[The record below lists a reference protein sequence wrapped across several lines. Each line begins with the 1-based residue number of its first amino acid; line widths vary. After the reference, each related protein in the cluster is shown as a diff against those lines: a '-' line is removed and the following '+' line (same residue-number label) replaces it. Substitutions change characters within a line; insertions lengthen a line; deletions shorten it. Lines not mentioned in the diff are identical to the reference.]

1 MLVGGWVWI
10 PPKAI
15 FKKLQLNLASCV
27 SVISSRFQFRRKFC
41 VNENISFQG
50 KSWNQTKA
58 NGSWTALRAQHLPPL
73 SHLQTHHTLFS
84 LCRCL
89 CLSLSFTQTHATTVL
104 SLCLFISLAHKH
116 TLAHTFTLS
125 LSLSLSETHYVCK
138 HTHIHLPAFVSLMTA
153 IVSLTHFLKR
163 KNKLYNFLKMTEI
176 Y

>member
-1 MLVGGWVWI
+1 MLVGGWVRI

-15 FKKLQLNLASCV
+15 FKKLQFNLASCV

-73 SHLQTHHTLFS
+73 SHLHTHHTLFS
-84 LCRCL
+84 LCLCL
-89 CLSLSFTQTHATTVL
+89 CLSLSFTLTHATTVL
-104 SLCLFISLAHKH
+104 SLCLFISLAHWH
-116 TLAHTFTLS
+116 TLS

-138 HTHIHLPAFVSLMTA
+138 HTHIHLPAFVSLMKA
-153 IVSLTHFLKR
+153 ILSHTHFVIR
-163 KNKLYNFLKMTEI
+163 KNKQYNFF
-176 Y
+176 